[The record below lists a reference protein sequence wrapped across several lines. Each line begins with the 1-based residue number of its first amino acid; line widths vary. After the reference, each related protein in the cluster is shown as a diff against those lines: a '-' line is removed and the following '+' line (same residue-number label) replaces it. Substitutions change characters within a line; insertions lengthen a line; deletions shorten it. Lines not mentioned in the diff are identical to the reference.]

1 MTSRLTPTL
10 VALALVASALSGCT
24 PPPEPEPIPGPP
36 FATEEEAF
44 AAAEETYRAY
54 VDALNQVDLSDPDT
68 FEPVF
73 ALTTG
78 DMHDAERR
86 SLSEAHASGLQLVG
100 SASVEQVL
108 LDGVDLSHPGVE
120 VAFFVCVDSSG
131 TDILNANGESL
142 VHESRPDRQSLR
154 VVVTKPD
161 GRSMGVSE
169 IAPSGGGLVCD

>member
-10 VALALVASALSGCT
+10 VALALVAAVLSGCT
-24 PPPEPEPIPGPP
+24 PPPEPEPTPGPP

-78 DMHDAERR
+78 ELNNLDRQGLARY
-86 SLSEAHASGLQLVG
+86 HA
-100 SASVEQVL
+100 
-108 LDGVDLSHPGVE
+108 DGVTVSGSSE
-120 VAFFVCVDSSG
+120 VVALEPIRGGPDMATVFLAVCLDVSSVVV
-131 TDILNANGESL
+131 TAASGESL
-142 VHESRPDRQSLR
+142 IQEDRVDVQTLEIE
-154 VVVTKPD
+154 VVQGPH
-161 GRSMGVSE
+161 
-169 IAPSGGGLVCD
+169 SGAGMLLTGIGPREGEPTCS